1 MATMMFASLGV
12 LQRDAPALSG
22 SPDFAAMPPRMAADL
37 AATIEA
43 CQQLVRTEL
52 PQAYG
57 GPAAEWPGPAVL
69 QQQLAAAIEA
79 VQQRLRQRQARL
91 AAMQALYDELILR
104 VLAANSAG
112 RPA

>member
-1 MATMMFASLGV
+1 MMFSSLGV

-22 SPDFAAMPPRMAADL
+22 SPEFAAMPPRMAADL
-37 AATIEA
+37 AATIET

-57 GPAAEWPGPAVL
+57 GATAEWPSPEAL
-69 QQQLAAAIEA
+69 QQQLGDALQA
-79 VQQRLRQRQARL
+79 VQQRLRQQQARL
-91 AAMQALYDELILR
+91 AAMQALYDDLILR
-104 VLAANSAG
+104 ALAANSAG